1 MRTTVLAAALAVAA
15 FTGTQ
20 AQAATY
26 NIDPTHTF
34 VTFEVTHFG
43 TSTNRGRFDKKEG
56 VVQFDRAAK
65 TGSVK
70 LTIQADSINT
80 GTEAFNAHL
89 KKPDFFDAA
98 KHPTMSFS
106 ADKFSFNGD
115 KVSEVAGSLTML
127 GKTLPVVLKATNFNC
142 YDGEYPE
149 PDFVHTECAD
159 NRQYDRQHDQH
170 DGYRIDDAAQQNHY
184 DQICNQETPC
194 TQPHFGDA

>member
-127 GKTLPVVLKATNFNC
+127 GKTLPVVLKAINFNC
-142 YDGEYPE
+142 YDHPMLKREVCGGDFETTIMRSDWDMKWGIDFGI
-149 PDFVHTECAD
+149 PDKVKLLIQVE
-159 NRQYDRQHDQH
+159 
-170 DGYRIDDAAQQNHY
+170 AAKQ
-184 DQICNQETPC
+184 
-194 TQPHFGDA
+194 